1 MDFNINRNFMIDLK
15 KLEPMA
21 RGNGPIIVV
30 DDNED
35 QLLII
40 KICYSKAKRKNQL
53 ICFTSGDTFLS
64 YLTEKNK
71 NLSSMPSL
79 VLLDINMPGKN
90 GFQVL
95 EEIRSRD
102 EYRDVPI
109 IIMFTASVQAPPPLH
124 ALVRDDAVPAPR
136 TPEGIRPLAVASPS
150 QATPLRPHGYFHPQ
164 PPKHFDQRPTAT
176 ADGSHQEHDV
186 RPI

>member
-109 IIMFTASVQAPPPLH
+109 IIMFTASDSEQDVIKAEKLR
-124 ALVRDDAVPAPR
+124 ADAF
-136 TPEGIRPLAVASPS
+136 LSKPS
-150 QATPLRPHGYFHPQ
+150 HIGDYVSF
-164 PPKHFDQRPTAT
+164 F
-176 ADGSHQEHDV
+176 EE
-186 RPI
+186 I